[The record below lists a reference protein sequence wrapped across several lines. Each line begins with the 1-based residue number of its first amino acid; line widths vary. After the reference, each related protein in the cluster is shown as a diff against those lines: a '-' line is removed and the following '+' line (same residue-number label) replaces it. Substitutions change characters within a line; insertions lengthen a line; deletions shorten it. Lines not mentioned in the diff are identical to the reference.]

1 LRTNYSDEVKPV
13 LHQILK
19 HKIKQRL
26 SIEKKREIAEA
37 SFKVLLAYNQ
47 KYGINTTQYVDEC
60 IVRRIKIIFKT

>member
-1 LRTNYSDEVKPV
+1 LRIKYSDEAKPV

-60 IVRRIKIIFKT
+60 IVRRIEIIFKT